1 MLNKNVADYTNFD
14 GKTNKKI
21 VQAPGGATSFSLA
34 WNNNPI
40 DYGPERAIRKKD
52 NYPSQHEP
60 PQRPTQTPTQKSNS
74 FNYNEP
80 IRVMEDKYAY

>member
-40 DYGPERAIRKKD
+40 DYGPERHIRKKD
-52 NYPSQHEP
+52 NYPSQQDP
-60 PQRPTQTPTQKSNS
+60 LQRTTNTPNQKPTN

-80 IRVMEDKYAY
+80 IRVMDEKYSY

>member
-21 VQAPGGATSFSLA
+21 VQAPGGATHFSLA
-34 WNNNPI
+34 WSDEKT
-40 DYGPERAIRKKD
+40 DYGPERVIKKKD
-52 NYPSQHEP
+52 NYQNYNEP
-60 PQRPTQTPTQKSNS
+60 PQYQNTPNYQKQQG

-80 IRVMEDKYAY
+80 IRLM